1 MTEKNITPLLDK
13 LDSASAIIGDLIVEV
28 EAFIKQTDP
37 EFREFPM
44 NANMCSLKASKQLLD
59 ARKHLARMPAV
70 MAAQAEI
77 NARKEGCGECEKC
90 PHIKYGQDHYEHD
103 YRPYCSAFS
112 KYHPVPFHW
121 EGILCRDLAN
131 KMTEVA

>member
-59 ARKHLARMPAV
+59 ARKHLTRMPAV

-77 NARKEGCGECEKC
+77 DAQISACPGCGYLTSARRLHDNSYTPYCAAFDKFLPKPFHKEG
-90 PHIKYGQDHYEHD
+90 I
-103 YRPYCSAFS
+103 S
-112 KYHPVPFHW
+112 
-121 EGILCRDLAN
+121 CRELAN
-131 KMTEVA
+131 KTTEVA

>member
-77 NARKEGCGECEKC
+77 DAQISGCNGCG
-90 PHIKYGQDHYEHD
+90 YLTSARRLHD
-103 YRPYCSAFS
+103 NSYNLYCAAFDTFN
-112 KYHPVPFHW
+112 PNPFHKD
-121 EGILCRDLAN
+121 GVCCRELAG
-131 KMTEVA
+131 KATEA